1 VTAPI
6 LIRALGGLSIQTPA
20 GRAEGAATQ
29 PRRLALLALIARA
42 GERGITRDKLLAL
55 LWPDAELEQGRRA
68 LNQALYTL
76 RRDLGADELFVG
88 VHELRLNPDVA
99 ACDVLHFE
107 AALRA
112 GRFEEAAQHYAGPYL
127 DGFRLPGAA
136 EFERWADEERA
147 ELAHRFEALLERLAR
162 AATQRDEP
170 LEAVRWWRRVAAI
183 DPLDARVAAA
193 LMNALVAAGD
203 CSAALQHARIY
214 EVLVAQELDL
224 PADAAVLDLARRIRA
239 GELTG
244 PVGAPIVPEFVG
256 AAPPA
261 PAPVIATSLPALVDA
276 EVDSVA
282 VLPFTNLGDDDCC
295 FGDGVSEEIIHA
307 LSGLPALHVVARS
320 ASFAFRG
327 PAVDLTEVGARLGV
341 ARVVEGTVRQSGTQV
356 RVTARLVDV
365 ATRRP
370 LWAERCDGAVI
381 DGFELQ
387 DEIAARVV
395 ARLSGEPAE
404 ARPAPRTSAARHETP
419 GLVLVPGQLS
429 EARARQVIPR

>member
-1 VTAPI
+1 MSAPI
-6 LIRALGGLSIQTPA
+6 LIRALGGLSIQTA
-20 GRAEGAATQ
+20 TGRAEGAATQ

-76 RRDLGADELFVG
+76 RRDLDADELFIG

-107 AALRA
+107 GALRA
-112 GRFEEAAQHYAGPYL
+112 GRFEEAAQHYAGSFL

-136 EFERWADEERA
+136 EFERWADEERTD
-147 ELAHRFEALLERLAR
+147 LAHRFEALLERLAR
-162 AATQRDEP
+162 AASQRDEP

-193 LMNALVAAGD
+193 LMSALVAAGD
-203 CSAALQHARIY
+203 CAAALQHARIY

-224 PADAAVLDLARRIRA
+224 PADAAVLELARRIRA
-239 GELTG
+239 SDLTA
-244 PVGAPIVPEFVG
+244 PVA
-256 AAPPA
+256 
-261 PAPVIATSLPALVDA
+261 APVIADAVAAPPPVAAESLADG
-276 EVDSVA
+276 VA
-282 VLPFTNLGDDDCC
+282 VLPFTNPGDHDCS
-295 FGDGVSEEIIHA
+295 FSDGVSEEIIHA
-307 LSGLPALHVVARS
+307 LSALPALRVVARS

-327 PAVDLTEVGARLGV
+327 PAVDLAEVGARLGV
-341 ARVVEGTVRQSGTQV
+341 GRVVEGTVRQSGSQV

-387 DEIAARVV
+387 DEIAARIV
-395 ARLSGEPAE
+395 ARLSGEPVPAT
-404 ARPAPRTSAARHETP
+404 PAPRAPSARHETP
-419 GLVLVPGQLS
+419 ELVLVPSHLP
-429 EARARQVIPR
+429 EVRARQVIRR